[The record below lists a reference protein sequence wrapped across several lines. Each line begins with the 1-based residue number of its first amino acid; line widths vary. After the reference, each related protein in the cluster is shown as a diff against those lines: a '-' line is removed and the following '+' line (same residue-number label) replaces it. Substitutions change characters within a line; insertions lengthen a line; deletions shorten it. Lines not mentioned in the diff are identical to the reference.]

1 MYILCLYLPLP
12 CSYYKP
18 LFKVVE
24 KKEDGEDK
32 LFGNRLGI
40 LIDKSMK
47 EFESVRDPEVNDF
60 RLSMMDRCQAAVEV
74 KYTLCVY
81 IRAFT

>member
-1 MYILCLYLPLP
+1 M
-12 CSYYKP
+12 
-18 LFKVVE
+18 VE

-32 LFGNRLGI
+32 LFANKLGI

-60 RLSMMDRCQAAVEV
+60 RLSMTDRCQTAVEV
-74 KYTLCVY
+74 SLSVC
-81 IRAFT
+81 